1 VFPAC
6 PERQRLFPPEHL
18 GCPDFLGFLE
28 IPGTLHLLHLVP
40 PELLGFLAFL
50 EGPACPE
57 RQRLLHPSHLDFLVY
72 LGCLVFL
79 EDPASPERQILVDL
93 GCPEILEVLILLG

>member
-1 VFPAC
+1 
-6 PERQRLFPPEHL
+6 
-18 GCPDFLGFLE
+18 
-28 IPGTLHLLHLVP
+28 VP